1 MQPKT
6 TDYKNTW
13 ILDRIINSLVDA
25 SIITS
30 ISIFIMLA
38 DNTGT
43 YSEANPLN
51 NSSLS
56 PSFVLYLMIQTLYY
70 FSFEAISGR
79 TIGKIITN
87 TVIVHKDINKKG
99 RFISGL
105 IRAFV
110 RIIPLYGIT
119 ILFTKNSEGLHDILS
134 KTLVVKEEPREILV
148 NILMVIV
155 GLSII
160 LLNLY
165 LRARY
170 IIIS

>member
-70 FSFEAISGR
+70 FSFEVISGR

-110 RIIPLYGIT
+110 
-119 ILFTKNSEGLHDILS
+119 S
-134 KTLVVKEEPREILV
+134 
-148 NILMVIV
+148 
-155 GLSII
+155 
-160 LLNLY
+160 
-165 LRARY
+165 
-170 IIIS
+170 